1 MKNFFSAIKFALNTR
16 NDATKGILE
25 EELQLTVGNETV
37 GILKFFPENKTTT
50 KGTILAVNGMAYLGN
65 QDPRFKAVC
74 RGMASCGF
82 LVFSPQMQEISE
94 FKIKLE
100 SIEKIKGLIL
110 TISSDPTFCP
120 DGRISLFAPSF
131 SASMGLI
138 AAAEPDVGQRV
149 KSICTIGA
157 YGNVQTTL
165 DYLMSAE
172 DSDEYGRMILLWNF
186 VHFGIGE
193 NEEVRKALHASIMDG
208 SILRDS
214 PELPKVLETMKP
226 DNREIFIKLKEDREY
241 RSEIW
246 NRIIRNAGPF
256 RSFLQDLQVYNKLED
271 LRAHVALIHGVR
283 DNVVPASESSLI
295 LERLLERDLPRNRS
309 KLVLTPL
316 ISHGDIGITLKT
328 LPALWS
334 LLGGFA
340 FFFKHAASKTAAS
353 V

>member
-1 MKNFFSAIKFALNTR
+1 MNHFFSALKFALNTK
-16 NDATKGILE
+16 NNSTKGILE
-25 EELQLTVGNETV
+25 EEFKLVLGNETV
-37 GILKFFPENKTTT
+37 GILKFSPEKRKTF
-50 KGTILAVNGMAYLGN
+50 KGAILAINGMAYLGN

-94 FKIKLE
+94 FKIRLE

-110 TISSDPTFCP
+110 NLSSNPEYCP

-138 AAAEPDVGQRV
+138 AAATPTIEERV

-172 DSDEYGRMILLWNF
+172 GSDEYGRMILLWNF

-193 NEEVRKALHASIMDG
+193 NEEVRRALHASILDG
-208 SILRDS
+208 SFLRES
-214 PELPKVLETMKP
+214 PELPKVLESLQP
-226 DNREIFIKLKEDREY
+226 ANREIFRKLKEDRNY

-246 NRIIRNAGPF
+246 NRILQNAGPF

-271 LRAHVALIHGVR
+271 LRAHVSLIHGVE

-295 LERLLERDLPRNRS
+295 LERLLERDLPANRS

-328 LPALWS
+328 LPS
-334 LLGGFA
+334 IFQLLNGFA
-340 FFFKHAASKTAAS
+340 FFFKHAAAKA
-353 V
+353 

>member
-1 MKNFFSAIKFALNTR
+1 MNHFFSALRFALNTK
-16 NDATKGILE
+16 NNSSKGIQE
-25 EELQLTVGNETV
+25 EEFSLSLGKEKV
-37 GILKFFPENKTTT
+37 GILKFFPQTKKPF
-50 KGTILAVNGMAYLGN
+50 KGTILAINGMAHLGN

-94 FKIKLE
+94 FKIRLE

-110 TISSDPTFCP
+110 NLSSNPEYCP

-138 AAAEPDVGQRV
+138 AAATPAIEERV

-165 DYLMSAE
+165 EYLMSAE
-172 DSDEYGRMILLWNF
+172 GSDEYGRMILLWNF

-193 NEEVRKALHASIMDG
+193 NEEVRKALHASILDG
-208 SILRDS
+208 SFLRET
-214 PELPKVLETMKP
+214 PELPKVLESIQP
-226 DNREIFIKLKEDREY
+226 ANREIFRKLKEDRDF
-241 RSEIW
+241 RAEIW
-246 NRIIRNAGPF
+246 DRIVQNAGPF

-271 LRAHVALIHGVR
+271 LRAHVALIHGVE

-295 LERLLERDLPRNRS
+295 LERLLERDLPSNRS

-328 LPALWS
+328 LPS
-334 LLGGFA
+334 MFQLLNGFA
-340 FFFKHAASKTAAS
+340 FFFKHAAAKS
-353 V
+353 